1 MRFLVLVPATAES
14 ESGEMP
20 ATGDLEAM
28 GRFNEELVAA
38 GVMLAADGLHP
49 SSRGARVRFD
59 GRERT
64 VIDGPFTESKELVAG
79 FWIWECASR
88 EEAIEW
94 LKRAPLFDG
103 GMEIELRP
111 IMGAEELEDQMTP
124 ELREVAGRLR
134 DELDERR

>member
-14 ESGEMP
+14 EAGEMP
-20 ATGDLEAM
+20 NTGDLEAM

-49 SSRGARVRFD
+49 SSKGARVRFD

-64 VIDGPFTESKELVAG
+64 VMDGPFTESKELIAG

-111 IMGAEELEDQMTP
+111 IMGFEELEEQTTP
-124 ELREVAGRLR
+124 ELRELDERLR
-134 DELDERR
+134 DQMGERR